1 MDNVNETV
9 RDENV
14 TNQEQ
19 EQEEKTTYTEEEF
32 QSRLQSET
40 DKRVTEGIKTA
51 QAKWEKEFAAKL
63 EAEKNEAARMAK
75 MTEAQRKE
83 AELKKKEEE
92 FEEERK
98 KFNRERIELEVIKE
112 LGEKNLSTKFSS
124 FLMGENAETS
134 LENIQAFEEEFNKA
148 VQKEVEARLGGE
160 PPKKGNTNGTM
171 SKEDILKIAD
181 DIERQRVISENLD
194 LFK

>member
-1 MDNVNETV
+1 MGNVNETV
-9 RDENV
+9 RDENI

-19 EQEEKTTYTEEEF
+19 EQEVTTYTEEEF

-92 FEEERK
+92 FEEGRK
-98 KFNRERIELEVIKE
+98 KFNRERLELEVIKE

-124 FLMGENAETS
+124 FLMGESAETS
-134 LENIQAFEEEFNKA
+134 LENIKAFEEEFNKA

-160 PPKKGNTNGTM
+160 PPKKGNTNSTM

-181 DIERQRVISENLD
+181 DIERQRAISENLD

>member
-1 MDNVNETV
+1 MENVNETI
-9 RDENV
+9 RDENI

-19 EQEEKTTYTEEEF
+19 EQVQTTYTEEEF
-32 QSRLQSET
+32 QARLQSET

-75 MTEAQRKE
+75 MSESQRKE

-92 FEEERK
+92 FEEERR
-98 KFNRERIELEVIKE
+98 KFNRERLELEVIKQ

-124 FLMGENAETS
+124 FLMGDNAETS
-134 LENIQAFEEEFNKA
+134 LENIKAFEEEFNKT

-171 SKEDILKIAD
+171 SREDILKIAD
-181 DIERQRVISENLD
+181 DIERQRAISENLD
-194 LFK
+194 LFR